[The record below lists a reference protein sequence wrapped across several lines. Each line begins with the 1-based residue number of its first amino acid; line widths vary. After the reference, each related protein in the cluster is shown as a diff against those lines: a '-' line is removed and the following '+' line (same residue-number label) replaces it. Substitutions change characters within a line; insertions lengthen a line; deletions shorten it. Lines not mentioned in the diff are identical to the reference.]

1 MGRREHLID
10 MERLSDIMR
19 EAMALIQASSKDD
32 WLDIDDA
39 EDMNFY
45 LKMAIKCFEGRD
57 KNNRLV

>member
-1 MGRREHLID
+1 MSKQEHFRD

-19 EAMALIQASSKDD
+19 EAVTLIQASSKDD